1 MIRRRAVFSPQNT
14 LAGKDRLV
22 RITVRLMMVACFLF
36 GASRLDAAPILLDF
50 EGFKNT
56 PPILD
61 PTGEHVLVAGSGE
74 HILDA
79 YAGGAGDRGTQIAN
93 YGVSFSDNAEA
104 LIDIDKGGAGA
115 IANNKG
121 DAALYFLNPQGAPGQ
136 AIMNVAGGFH
146 SLLSFYYSS
155 IERDGA
161 ARIYDGLNGT
171 GHLLATMSLPALH
184 SPAGPGPFDWYTIW
198 APVDI
203 KFGGIGKSV
212 VFAGAGNF
220 IGFDNVQ
227 LDSVPEPSSLLLVGT
242 CLGWVSLRRRSRRAA

>member
-1 MIRRRAVFSPQNT
+1 M
-14 LAGKDRLV
+14 
-22 RITVRLMMVACFLF
+22 RITTRLLLIACFLL
-36 GASRLDAAPILLDF
+36 GASRLEAAPILLDF

-56 PPILD
+56 PPVLD
-61 PTGEHVLVAGSGE
+61 PTGEHVHVAGSGE

-79 YAGGAGDRGTQIAN
+79 YAGGTGDRGTRIAN

-121 DAALYFLNPQGAPGQ
+121 DAALYFLNPQGSPGQ
-136 AIMNVAGGFH
+136 AIMNVPGGFQ
-146 SLLSFYYSS
+146 SRLSFFYSS

-171 GHLLATMSLPALH
+171 GQVLATIALPALH

-198 APVDI
+198 APVALD
-203 KFGGIGKSV
+203 FNGVGKSV

-227 LDSVPEPSSLLLVGT
+227 VDTVPEPASLLLLGSG
-242 CLGWVSLRRRSRRAA
+242 LGWAVRRRRKRQAA